1 MWFFT
6 LAIIAIATLG
16 KFLGASVTSYILGM
30 KWKDSA
36 GLGVLMNTRGLVE
49 LVVLTVGLDLGIL
62 SPALFTMMIAMALV
76 TTFMATPVLVA
87 MKIAPARRRISDLS
101 GALDEEGTLGSE
113 PGAQWRSHAE
123 KPQTTRR
130 TEVTNQEIPAN

>member
-1 MWFFT
+1 MWLWT

-16 KFLGASVTSYILGM
+16 KFLGASVTSYMLGM

-49 LVVLTVGLDLGIL
+49 LVVLSVGLDLGIL
-62 SPALFTMMIAMALV
+62 SPVLFTMMVAMALV

-87 MKIAPARRRISDLS
+87 MRIAPAHRRIAQLG
-101 GALDEEGTLGSE
+101 GALDEERALSGEAGSVALAYRE
-113 PGAQWRSHAE
+113 TPTA
-123 KPQTTRR
+123 TR
-130 TEVTNQEIPAN
+130 

>member
-1 MWFFT
+1 MWLYT

-16 KFLGASVTSYILGM
+16 KFLGASVTSYVLGM

-62 SPALFTMMIAMALV
+62 SPMLFTMMVAMALV

-87 MKIAPARRRISDLS
+87 MKIAPARRRISQLS
-101 GALDEEGTLGSE
+101 GDLDEERTLSGE
-113 PGAQWRSHAE
+113 AGGVALAY
-123 KPQTTRR
+123 RR
-130 TEVTNQEIPAN
+130 TT